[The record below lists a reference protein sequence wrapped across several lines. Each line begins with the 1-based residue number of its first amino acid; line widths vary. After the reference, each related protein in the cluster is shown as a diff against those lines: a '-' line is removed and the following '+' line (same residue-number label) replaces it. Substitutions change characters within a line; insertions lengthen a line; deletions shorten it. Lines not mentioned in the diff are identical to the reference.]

1 MYCPKPDH
9 RCSDCKSI
17 RTVTE
22 RQKILKDKKFFFDS
36 EWAKQGCTVPQSKT
50 CINCNYKH
58 HTSIFDKLSENYSVP
73 VLVATKATVIYLVAI
88 IKVDRAK

>member
-1 MYCPKPDH
+1 M
-9 RCSDCKSI
+9 
-17 RTVTE
+17 
-22 RQKILKDKKFFFDS
+22 
-36 EWAKQGCTVPQSKT
+36 PQSKT

-88 IKVDRAK
+88 IKVDGAK